1 MPELWILGILF
12 VYLWVSFIMWVIAK
26 LNGE

>member
-1 MPELWILGILF
+1 MPELWLLGILF